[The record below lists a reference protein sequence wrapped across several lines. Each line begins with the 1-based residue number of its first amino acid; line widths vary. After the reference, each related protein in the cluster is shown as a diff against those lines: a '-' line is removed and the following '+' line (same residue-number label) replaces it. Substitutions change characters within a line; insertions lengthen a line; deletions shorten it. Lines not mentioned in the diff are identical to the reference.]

1 MGIVVIICRPILCH
15 HRMHPPLKS
24 LSKHPLCRDLV
35 LDLLACHETEPW
47 YKKWTGACNEEKW
60 TLDTCLKA
68 QKIFKAKE
76 NKKKGD
82 ERKERLR
89 KRAEEKRKEE
99 ETTVVSSRSG

>member
-1 MGIVVIICRPILCH
+1 
-15 HRMHPPLKS
+15 MHPPLKS
-24 LSKHPLCRDLV
+24 LSKNHPLCRDSV
-35 LDLLACHETEPW
+35 LDLLACHETQPW
-47 YKKWTGACNEEKW
+47 YKKWFTGACNEEKW

-76 NKKKGD
+76 NKKKGE

-99 ETTVVSSRSG
+99 ETVVVSSRSG

>member
-1 MGIVVIICRPILCH
+1 
-15 HRMHPPLKS
+15 MHPPLKS
-24 LSKHPLCRDLV
+24 LSKNHPLCRDSV
-35 LDLLACHETEPW
+35 LDLLACHETQPW
-47 YKKWTGACNEEKW
+47 YKKWFTGACNEEKW

-99 ETTVVSSRSG
+99 ETVVVVSSRSSG